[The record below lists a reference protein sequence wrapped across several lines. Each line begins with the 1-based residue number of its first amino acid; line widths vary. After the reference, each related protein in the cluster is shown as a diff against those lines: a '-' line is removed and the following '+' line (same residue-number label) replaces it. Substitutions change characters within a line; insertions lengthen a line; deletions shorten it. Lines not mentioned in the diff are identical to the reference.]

1 MRAIAT
7 RLSFLGLVAIIS
19 GKNLYKSGR
28 DTSLISS
35 VLAMISTEITMIMA
49 IHVTFGSIVYGLL
62 NRLSVQYPLPLK
74 FIRRFDRE
82 KLSALALKLNQVTS
96 TWASTMAWYWALNA
110 FLKVFTKIFVHL
122 VISNI
127 SNKAWHF

>member
-1 MRAIAT
+1 MAIAT

-28 DTSLISS
+28 DTSLMSS

-62 NRLSVQYPLPLK
+62 NRLSVQYPLPYN
-74 FIRRFDRE
+74 FYRI
-82 KLSALALKLNQVTS
+82 
-96 TWASTMAWYWALNA
+96 
-110 FLKVFTKIFVHL
+110 
-122 VISNI
+122 
-127 SNKAWHF
+127 

>member
-1 MRAIAT
+1 MAIAT

-19 GKNLYKSGR
+19 GKNLYKSGQ

-62 NRLSVQYPLPLK
+62 NRLSIQYPLPL
-74 FIRRFDRE
+74 
-82 KLSALALKLNQVTS
+82 
-96 TWASTMAWYWALNA
+96 Y
-110 FLKVFTKIFVHL
+110 FTKLYAYINNNNGACVSIFTCRSGAH
-122 VISNI
+122 S
-127 SNKAWHF
+127 

>member
-7 RLSFLGLVAIIS
+7 RLSFLGLVAILS

-62 NRLSVQYPLPLK
+62 NRLSVQYPLPK
-74 FIRRFDRE
+74 KKDNR
-82 KLSALALKLNQVTS
+82 
-96 TWASTMAWYWALNA
+96 
-110 FLKVFTKIFVHL
+110 
-122 VISNI
+122 
-127 SNKAWHF
+127 

>member
-19 GKNLYKSGR
+19 GKNVYKFGR

-35 VLAMISTEITMIMA
+35 VLALISTEIKMIMA

-62 NRLSVQYPLPLK
+62 NRLSVQYPLPNL
-74 FIRRFDRE
+74 FCRSLSDFFMLDVRVRVWIR
-82 KLSALALKLNQVTS
+82 
-96 TWASTMAWYWALNA
+96 
-110 FLKVFTKIFVHL
+110 I
-122 VISNI
+122 
-127 SNKAWHF
+127 

>member
-1 MRAIAT
+1 MAIAT

-19 GKNLYKSGR
+19 GNNLYKSGR

-62 NRLSVQYPLPLK
+62 NRLSVQYPLPIKKSL
-74 FIRRFDRE
+74 
-82 KLSALALKLNQVTS
+82 
-96 TWASTMAWYWALNA
+96 Y
-110 FLKVFTKIFVHL
+110 
-122 VISNI
+122 
-127 SNKAWHF
+127 